1 MKKFLASSWVVPVGT
16 FLILFVSMLF
26 VWPMVSTMT
35 QQQLDLVG
43 MLTGVS
49 LGIWLAMVVKLGIGR
64 VSIQTGLWGMNHVIT
79 TWLILIPYV
88 SGRVVLDGVPV
99 NMVMGVIVAL
109 IAIAGLIIAPTSPR
123 QPIDGRPQQ

>member
-1 MKKFLASSWVVPVGT
+1 MKQFLASSWTVPLGT
-16 FLILFVSMLF
+16 FLILFASMLF

-49 LGIWLAMVVKLGIGR
+49 VGVWLAMVVKWGIGR
-64 VSIQTGLWGMNHVIT
+64 VSIETGLWGINHVMM
-79 TWLILIPYV
+79 TWLVLIPYI

-109 IAIAGLIIAPTSPR
+109 IAIAGLIIAPDFTPSAN
-123 QPIDGRPQQ
+123 